1 MVDNHAIVMGGP
13 DKGKGLSRI
22 TGCFNGRLLYA
33 CGLIALSQVNFGM
46 DQGAFNGTQA
56 MDAFIRKF
64 GVLNE
69 RTGQYELET
78 YYLSLLNSLT
88 YIGFAFGL
96 VTGNYISRRWGR
108 KKCMFIMCAWAIV
121 GAIILLTSHTKQ
133 QMLAGRIVAYIY
145 IGMELA
151 LVPVLQSELTPA
163 PVRGLVVG
171 TYQSG
176 LLLGQ
181 LIQSLVCRATSAL
194 EGDRSWRIPLGLFF
208 IIPTI
213 IACGVWFMDESP
225 RWLLIKGREEEAR
238 ASLQAL
244 RQGKFS
250 QAQIDAELEEQKASL
265 AMDAEK
271 GNLKEIFF
279 GTNLKRTLIVIGVN
293 VFLQLTGQNFSSV
306 YGTTFIK
313 SIGTINPFTMNSV
326 NTAVN
331 ITMVLVTQLLTDI
344 TGRVP
349 LMAAGAALQTAVLF
363 TMGGLGTVT
372 PQTTAVGT
380 GIVAMLTVFGAGFQ
394 LGWAP
399 LSHVVAAEI
408 PTTRLRDATYALGSV
423 FNIAIQFAVS
433 FSIPYLLRDEYAGL
447 GSKVGF
453 IFGSTAFCAF
463 LFSLFC
469 IPECRGKTLEEID
482 ELFVERVPIRKF
494 GKTRPRHMPQLADD
508 VKKDGESVQVEHAW
522 G

>member
-1 MVDNHAIVMGGP
+1 MADSHAIVMSGP
-13 DKGKGLSRI
+13 DQGKGLSRI

-33 CGLIALSQVNFGM
+33 CGFIALSQVNFGM
-46 DQGAFNGTQA
+46 DQGAFNGTQT
-56 MDAFIRKF
+56 MNAFIRKF

-88 YIGFAFGL
+88 YIGFALGL
-96 VTGNYISRRWGR
+96 VTGNYVPRRWGR
-108 KKCMFIMCAWAIV
+108 KKCI
-121 GAIILLTSHTKQ
+121 
-133 QMLAGRIVAYIY
+133 
-145 IGMELA
+145 E
-151 LVPVLQSELTPA
+151 
-163 PVRGLVVG
+163 
-171 TYQSG
+171 
-176 LLLGQ
+176 
-181 LIQSLVCRATSAL
+181 L

-279 GTNLKRTLIVIGVN
+279 GTNLKRTLSVIGVN
-293 VFLQLTGQNFSSV
+293 AFFTIDRQEFLHRVHSAG
-306 YGTTFIK
+306 Y
-313 SIGTINPFTMNSV
+313 PFRTS
-326 NTAVN
+326 
-331 ITMVLVTQLLTDI
+331 LPP
-344 TGRVP
+344 R
-349 LMAAGAALQTAVLF
+349 
-363 TMGGLGTVT
+363 
-372 PQTTAVGT
+372 
-380 GIVAMLTVFGAGFQ
+380 
-394 LGWAP
+394 
-399 LSHVVAAEI
+399 S
-408 PTTRLRDATYALGSV
+408 RRLGSEMRPTPSAPF

-447 GSKVGF
+447 GSKVG
-453 IFGSTAFCAF
+453 
-463 LFSLFC
+463 
-469 IPECRGKTLEEID
+469 GKTLEEID

-494 GKTRPRHMPQLADD
+494 GKTRPRHMPQLAED
-508 VKKDGESVQVEHAW
+508 VKKGGESVQVEQA
-522 G
+522 

>member
-1 MVDNHAIVMGGP
+1 MVMRGP
-13 DKGKGLSRI
+13 GKGKGLSRI

-56 MDAFIRKF
+56 MEAFIRKF

-121 GAIILLTSHTKQ
+121 GAIILLTSD
-133 QMLAGRIVAYIY
+133 R
-145 IGMELA
+145 MELA

-181 LIQSLVCRATSAL
+181 LIQSLICHATSAL

-208 IIPTI
+208 VIPTI

-250 QAQIDAELEEQKASL
+250 QAQIDAEPEEQKASL

-326 NTAVN
+326 NIAVN

-344 TGRVP
+344 TGRVS

-372 PQTTAVGT
+372 PQTAAVGT
-380 GIVAMLTVFGAGFQ
+380 GIIAMLTVFGAGFQ

-399 LSHVVAAEI
+399 PSHVVAAEI

-447 GSKVGF
+447 GSKVGS

-463 LFSLFC
+463 LFSIFC
-469 IPECRGKTLEEID
+469 IPECSSKTLEEID
-482 ELFVERVPIRKF
+482 ELFMERVPIRKF
-494 GKTRPRHMPQLADD
+494 GKTRPRRMPQLADG
-508 VKKDGESVQVEHAW
+508 VKKGGESVQVEQA
-522 G
+522 

>member
-1 MVDNHAIVMGGP
+1 MADSHAIVMSGP
-13 DKGKGLSRI
+13 DQGKGLSRI
-22 TGCFNGRLLYA
+22 TRCFNGRLLYA

-64 GVLNE
+64 GAPNE

-121 GAIILLTSHTKQ
+121 GAIVLLTSHTKQ
-133 QMLAGRIVAYIY
+133 QMLAGRIVAYVY

-163 PVRGLVVG
+163 P
-171 TYQSG
+171 
-176 LLLGQ
+176 LGQ
-181 LIQSLVCRATSAL
+181 LIQSLICRATSEL
-194 EGDRSWRIPLGLFF
+194 EGDKSWRIPLGLFF

-213 IACGVWFMDESP
+213 IACGVWFVDESP

-271 GNLKEIFF
+271 GNLKEIFS

-293 VFLQLTGQNFSSV
+293 VFLQLTGQNFSTV

-326 NTAVN
+326 NIAVN

-372 PQTTAVGT
+372 PETTAVGT

-447 GSKVGF
+447 RSKVGF

-469 IPECRGKTLEEID
+469 IPECGGKTLEEID

-494 GKTRPRHMPQLADD
+494 GKTRPRHMPQQADD
-508 VKKDGESVQVEHAW
+508 VKKGGESVQVEQA
-522 G
+522 